1 MPEHVL
7 RKRILSRRAFTASLA
22 ALPLAAARTARAGN
36 PSPAKAAIY
45 SFPNSPWWNHWD
57 MFKAAVAKDETLPFE
72 YFLLGELGS
81 EEQHMTAL
89 RRNRIQITGLTG
101 LAVSVLIPAFAVTMS
116 PFLFDSEEEGDF
128 VFDTVIE
135 PILTRWLDERGM
147 VFLQFSE
154 GGATG
159 LYGKAKAIKLPRE
172 ANGLRLRGSENI
184 ATQAFLESIDADRIA
199 LGSADQV
206 PALQTGLI
214 DGGTTTTVFYA
225 MGLASVAPHFTITA
239 HSYDAGANVANKNW
253 WSTLTSSQQELLRS
267 AYGGSA
273 LLRRNVRGWAEQ
285 KFAELIAAGADIH
298 RLSPEERAAWRDA
311 TTPARARILE
321 QAGKDGERLLAQ
333 IAEGRQEFAKKN
345 G

>member
-1 MPEHVL
+1 ML
-7 RKRILSRRAFTASLA
+7 TRRSLVASLA
-22 ALPLAAARTARAGN
+22 AMPFAAAPESRAAK

-45 SFPNSPWWNHWD
+45 SFPNSPWWAHWD
-57 MFKAAVAKDETLPFE
+57 MFKAAVATDPTLPFE

-101 LAVSVLIPAFAVTMS
+101 LAVSVLIPAFAVTMQ
-116 PFLFDSEEEGDF
+116 PFLFDSEAEGDF
-128 VFDTVIE
+128 VFDTVVE
-135 PILTRWLDERGM
+135 PILKTWLDERGM

-159 LYGKAKAIKLPRE
+159 LYARDRTLTLPAQAR
-172 ANGLRLRGSENI
+172 GLRLRGSENI
-184 ATQAFLESIDADRIA
+184 ATQAFLESIGADRIA

-225 MGLASVAPHFTITA
+225 MGLASVARHFTITG

-253 WSTLTSSQQELLRS
+253 WQTLTPAQQSLVAD
-267 AYGGSA
+267 AYGGAA
-273 LLRRNVRGWAEQ
+273 LLRRNVRGWVEG
-285 KFAELIAAGADIH
+285 KFAALQAEGVSVH
-298 RLSPEERAAWRDA
+298 RLSAEERAAWREA
-311 TTPARARILE
+311 TAPARARILE
-321 QAGKDGERLLAQ
+321 RAGKDGERLLAA
-333 IAEGRQEFAKKN
+333 IEEGRQEFARR
-345 G
+345 GG

>member
-1 MPEHVL
+1 MTDFDF
-7 RKRILSRRAFTASLA
+7 SRRTFAAALA
-22 ALPLAAARTARAGN
+22 ALPLAGGVRPSHAGS

-57 MFKAAVAKDETLPFE
+57 MFKAAMAQDPSLPFE

-89 RRNRIQITGLTG
+89 RRNRIQITGITG

-116 PFLFDSEEEGDF
+116 PFLFDSDAEGDF

-135 PILTRWLDERGM
+135 PILARWLEERGM

-159 LYGKAKAIKLPRE
+159 LYGKAVAIKTPGQAR
-172 ANGLRLRGSENI
+172 GMRLRGSENI
-184 ATQAFLESIDADRIA
+184 ATQAFLGSIGADRIA

-225 MGLASVAPHFTITA
+225 MGLASVAPHFTVTA
-239 HSYDAGANVANKNW
+239 HSYDAGANVAYKQW
-253 WSTLTSSQQELLRS
+253 WSTLTPPQQERLRG

-273 LLRRNVRGWAEQ
+273 LLRKNVRGWAEA
-285 KFAELIAAGADIH
+285 KFAELKANGADIH
-298 RLSPEERAAWRDA
+298 TLTPDERSAWRDA
-311 TTPARARILE
+311 TKPARARILE

-333 IAEGRQEFAKKN
+333 IEEGRQQFAKRR

>member
-1 MPEHVL
+1 MTAPPV
-7 RKRILSRRAFTASLA
+7 SRRTFAASLA
-22 ALPLAAARTARAGN
+22 ALPFASSIAAVAPARAGT

-57 MFKAAVAKDETLPFE
+57 MFKAAVAEDPTLPFE
-72 YFLLGELGS
+72 YFLQGELGS

-89 RRNRIQITGLTG
+89 RRNRIQITGITG

-116 PFLFDSEEEGDF
+116 PFLFDSDAEGDF
-128 VFDTVIE
+128 VFDTVIQ

-159 LYGKAKAIKLPRE
+159 VYGKAKPIRRPEDAK
-172 ANGLRLRGSENI
+172 GMRLRGSENI
-184 ATQAFLESIDADRIA
+184 ATQAFLESIGADRIA

-225 MGLASVAPHFTITA
+225 MGLASVAPHFTVTA
-239 HSYDAGANVANKNW
+239 HSYDAGANVANKQW
-253 WSTLTSSQQELLRS
+253 WNTLTEAQHELLRG

-273 LLRRNVRGWAEQ
+273 MLRQSVRGWAES
-285 KFAELIAAGADIH
+285 KFAALAAQGADVH
-298 RLSPEERAAWRDA
+298 TLSPEERAAWRE
-311 TTPARARILE
+311 TTKSARTMILE
-321 QAGKDGERLLAQ
+321 QAGKEGERLLAQ
-333 IAEGRQEFAKKN
+333 IEEGRQEFVKRRE
-345 G
+345 